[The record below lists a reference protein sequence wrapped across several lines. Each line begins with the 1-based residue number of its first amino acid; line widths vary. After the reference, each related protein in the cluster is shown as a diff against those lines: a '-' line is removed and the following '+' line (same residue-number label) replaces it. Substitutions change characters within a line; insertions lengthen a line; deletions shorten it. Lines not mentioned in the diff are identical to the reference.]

1 MRLIEDWEK
10 GIFYDRSHIKRKAE
24 TFENELINYIKI
36 QTLYLGYGMPSM
48 EQISALTGLSLS
60 TVSRVFSALAR
71 QSYLRKENGKNAI
84 VIDPLHPNFG
94 HPENT
99 DTSYFDNFCIRKG
112 TITYEL
118 NKLFVNTYR
127 KYDQATLSC
136 SNNQIYEPLIV
147 TSCEYINNSRN
158 GKYSYHNVF
167 YLHDYQALVRAVG
180 QVISALPGAVI
191 IPDTASTIIRD
202 ALEASPLTLIALPF
216 GDSTYQIRQLEAQ
229 CKQQQIAAI
238 YFTPYRT
245 YFTPGE
251 VRHMIRLQKQYQFKL
266 IIDDRHRPWFYQNDH
281 LVLDPWAEIIDAI
294 IGIEPLS
301 YLTEELSRFNLLI
314 ADKDLIRQVRLAA
327 LKHGPQAYSDRAFAA
342 EYVLK
347 NKVFRIANVMAKENI
362 NQLKALVNRVLYKD
376 NFWERQPARLR
387 TTPVIYLQPKKHLF
401 PPSIYEQ
408 LKKEGFH
415 MLDPE
420 IYQPGFT
427 ELKIL
432 RIELGNFIGVKN
444 KEAQIIK
451 FFERVKKLALEYTA
465 TRRVKGKQKN
475 KMSMTS

>member
-1 MRLIEDWEK
+1 MRAIKDFERA
-10 GIFYDRSHIKRKAE
+10 IFCDRSHIKRKAE
-24 TFENELINYIKI
+24 TFENELINYIKQQI
-36 QTLYLGYGMPSM
+36 LYLGYDMPSM
-48 EQISALTGLSLS
+48 EQISTLTGLSLS
-60 TVSRVFSALAR
+60 TVSRVFNALAK
-71 QSYLRKENGKNAI
+71 QNYLRKENGKNAI
-84 VIDPLHPNFG
+84 VIDPLHLNFG
-94 HPENT
+94 SPEKI
-99 DTSYFDNFCIRKG
+99 DTYYFDNFCIRKG
-112 TITYEL
+112 TITNEL

-127 KYDQATLSC
+127 KYDQAAVTC
-136 SNNQIYEPLIV
+136 SNNQIYEPLI
-147 TSCEYINNSRN
+147 TSSCEYINNSRN

-180 QVISALPGAVI
+180 QVVSASPGAVI
-191 IPDTASTIIRD
+191 IPDTASRIIRD

-238 YFTPYRT
+238 YITPYRT

-251 VRHMIRLQKQYQFKL
+251 VRQMIRLQKQYQFKL

-314 ADKDLIRQVRLAA
+314 AHKDFIKQVRIAA

-347 NKVFRIANVMAKENI
+347 NKVFRVANAMAKENI
-362 NQLKALVNRVLYKD
+362 NQLKELVNRILYKD
-376 NFWERQPARLR
+376 NFWEPQPERLQ
-387 TTPVIYLQPKKHLF
+387 TTPAIYLHPIKHLF

-420 IYQPGFT
+420 IYQPEFI

-451 FFERVKKLALEYTA
+451 FFERVKNIAVEYTA
-465 TRRVKGKQKN
+465 TRRVKGKQK
-475 KMSMTS
+475 KTEHDK